1 MSKMCEGAIHNV
13 DHTVLLAQLMM
24 NELVHCRNEKAIVSL
39 PNVVV
44 CFDFSIESIRLHN
57 NL

>member
-24 NELVHCRNEKAIVSL
+24 NELVYCRNEKAIVSL

-44 CFDFSIESIRLHN
+44 CFDFLILVSRQ
-57 NL
+57 